1 MCEHCGCR
9 EMEPIAEL
17 MDEHYAL
24 LDEAHEVRQAL
35 SAGDRETAVTHL
47 GSLVRHLDQHVRREE
62 IGIFA
67 ALRAQDE
74 FLDEVDQLE
83 KEPRSFDEAI
93 ADLDP
98 ESPEFERL
106 VSDLIHDLN
115 EHVERENLG
124 IFPVS
129 VVTLGD
135 KGWTMV
141 EEARVAHPTFLR
153 TAADDRPTTPADETA

>member
-9 EMEPIAEL
+9 QIEPIAEL

-24 LDEAHEVRQAL
+24 LDEAHEVRKAM
-35 SAGDRETAVTHL
+35 SAGDRATALTHL
-47 GSLVRHLDQHVRREE
+47 TTLVRHLDRHVRREE
-62 IGIFA
+62 EGIFA

-74 FLDEVDQLE
+74 FLEEVDQLE
-83 KEPRSFDEAI
+83 KEHRSFDEAI

-98 ESPEFERL
+98 DGREFERR
-106 VSDLIHDLN
+106 VSDLLHDLD

-129 VVTLGD
+129 VVTLHD
-135 KGWTMV
+135 RGWDMV
-141 EEARVAHPTFLR
+141 EEARLTHPSFLTPD
-153 TAADDRPTTPADETA
+153 TARSDEA